1 MLLLGRNLN
10 QSVRI
15 GDVVVRVLKFRGR
28 QVVLGIEAP
37 RDVDIVRGELE
48 GVNKP
53 VNKPVNKRVN
63 RVFTE
68 GEDEVH
74 GI

>member
-10 QSVRI
+10 QSIRI

-37 RDVDIVRGELE
+37 REVDIVRCELE
-48 GVNKP
+48 E
-53 VNKPVNKRVN
+53 VNKRVN
-63 RVFTE
+63 RVFTD

>member
-37 RDVDIVRGELE
+37 GDVDIVRCELE

-53 VNKPVNKRVN
+53 VNESVNTRVN
-63 RVFTE
+63 RGFTD

>member
-37 RDVDIVRGELE
+37 GDVDIVRCELE

-53 VNKPVNKRVN
+53 VNESVNKRVN
-63 RVFTE
+63 RVFTD

>member
-10 QSVRI
+10 QSIRI

-37 RDVDIVRGELE
+37 REVDIVRCELE
-48 GVNKP
+48 E
-53 VNKPVNKRVN
+53 VNKRVN
-63 RVFTE
+63 SVLTD

>member
-10 QSVRI
+10 QSGRI

-37 RDVDIVRGELE
+37 GDVDIVRCELE
-48 GVNKP
+48 GVNKR
-53 VNKPVNKRVN
+53 VNESVNKRVN
-63 RVFTE
+63 RVFTD

>member
-37 RDVDIVRGELE
+37 GEVDIVRGSWR
-48 GVNKP
+48 G
-53 VNKPVNKRVN
+53 
-63 RVFTE
+63 
-68 GEDEVH
+68 
-74 GI
+74 

>member
-37 RDVDIVRGELE
+37 GEVDIVRGELE
-48 GVNKP
+48 GVNET
-53 VNKPVNKRVN
+53 VNKRVN
-63 RVFTE
+63 RVFTD

>member
-10 QSVRI
+10 QSIRI
-15 GDVVVRVLKFRGR
+15 GDVVVRVFKFRGR

-37 RDVDIVRGELE
+37 REVDIVRCELE
-48 GVNKP
+48 E
-53 VNKPVNKRVN
+53 VNKRVN
-63 RVFTE
+63 ESVNKRVYRVFTD

>member
-37 RDVDIVRGELE
+37 GDVDIVRCELE

-53 VNKPVNKRVN
+53 VH
-63 RVFTE
+63 RVFTD

>member
-37 RDVDIVRGELE
+37 GDVDIVRCELE
-48 GVNKP
+48 EEEGGG
-53 VNKPVNKRVN
+53 
-63 RVFTE
+63 